1 MVNHFEKWSQDASAL
16 LIIGEACLFP
26 DIPLKIDNIFDSL
39 LVEDENNS

>member
-16 LIIGEACLFP
+16 LIGEARLFP